1 MSRSASITRRASSK
15 LDKNLS
21 IALLSQ
27 NTITSHIFTQSKA
40 NLPDIKK
47 YRPDIYVEM
56 TQEDSRFTLD
66 SLTDIPHKYNHK
78 HISLNTM
85 GGIDKNVI
93 MQLYYKKRLEK
104 HIKRSFVSGTIELAR
119 KEGKSTSILYATKG
133 AVYMYVKIPSYQ
145 PLLFV
150 NMHLPV
156 DTKDTETF
164 GYEHRKKSLRKV
176 ITELQEKFQNEDPI
190 IIAGGDLNFRINPT
204 ERTDQL
210 TEFLKT
216 DKNPGLRELEFPDP
230 DGKIFTCKF
239 TNDNTKCRENVEPSE
254 IDEGTATEETI
265 VEIQEDV
272 QKECGDKDRF
282 PSRCDRFLTNRAEN
296 IDVKIYRGHYIQELP
311 SDHNAIYAVLEIEQ
325 NNSSSKL
332 NMGGKQIT
340 TRKKRTKGTKKR
352 QYYTYQK

>member
-1 MSRSASITRRASSK
+1 MSKFTSLSRRTSSN

-27 NTITSHIFTQSKA
+27 NTITSYIFAQSKV

-47 YRPDIYVEM
+47 YDPDIYIEM

-104 HIKRSFVSGTIELAR
+104 HITKSFVSGTIELAR

-133 AVYMYVKIPSYQ
+133 AVYMYVIIPSYK

-150 NMHLPV
+150 NMHLPIN
-156 DTKDTETF
+156 TKDTETF
-164 GYEHRKKSLRKV
+164 GYEYRKKSLIKV
-176 ITELQEKFQNEDPI
+176 ITELQEKFQSEDPI
-190 IIAGGDLNFRINPT
+190 IIVGGDLNFRINPT
-204 ERTDQL
+204 KKTDQL

-216 DKNPGLRELEFPDP
+216 DENPGLRELEFPDP
-230 DGKIFTCKF
+230 TGKIFTCKF
-239 TNDNTKCRENVEPSE
+239 TSDNTKCRKKVEPAE

-272 QKECGDKDRF
+272 QEECGDKDRF
-282 PSRCDRFLTNRAEN
+282 PSRCDRLLTNHAEN
-296 IDVKIYRGHYIQELP
+296 IDVKIYRGKYIQELP
-311 SDHNAIYAVLEIEQ
+311 SDHNAIYAVFEIEK
-325 NNSSSKL
+325 NNSSLQL
-332 NMGGKQIT
+332 NVGGKRIT
-340 TRKKRTKGTKKR
+340 QRKKRTKGTKKR
-352 QYYTYQK
+352 QY